1 MRVGEIPYVDEKSQ
15 HVMWIWRSAV
25 ACQARMKMMRMLV
38 RCFIHVLDVKCG
50 WSKEGLRSC
59 AMQGPRIV

>member
-1 MRVGEIPYVDEKSQ
+1 
-15 HVMWIWRSAV
+15 MWIWWSAV

-38 RCFIHVLDVKCG
+38 RCFIHVLDMKYG

-59 AMQGPRIV
+59 AMQGPELFDNHTPLNGIQQSL